1 MVEEHVK
8 TSVRKKEKRKTRKT
22 GNKEEGRGREEIDK
36 RGKRKRRG
44 ADE

>member
-22 GNKEEGRGREEIDK
+22 GNKDEGTGREEYV
-36 RGKRKRRG
+36 RR
-44 ADE
+44 